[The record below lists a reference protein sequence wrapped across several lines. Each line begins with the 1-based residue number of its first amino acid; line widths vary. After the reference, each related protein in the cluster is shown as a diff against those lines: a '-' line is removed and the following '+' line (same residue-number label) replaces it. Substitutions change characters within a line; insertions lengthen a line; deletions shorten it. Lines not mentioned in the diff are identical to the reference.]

1 MLIPTNTAMTA
12 MMTEIPLIRKTSS
25 IFVTEIPLIRKSS
38 SIFVTEISI
47 LLDEASKA
55 NYNYDRNTTM
65 TEIRLFRICPIIP
78 NICQGFSVQKNWT
91 KGRPPCAQVN
101 RKSWEDIRRMTK
113 KMAQNCEKMRAKL
126 NVLKF
131 ILVL

>member
-12 MMTEIPLIRKTSS
+12 MMTEIPLIRKSSS

-55 NYNYDRNTTM
+55 KYYYDRNTTM
-65 TEIRLFRICPIIP
+65 TEILLFRIARESLSWRVPGGRVAGPPPFFHGNAKYRRFCRK
-78 NICQGFSVQKNWT
+78 FST
-91 KGRPPCAQVN
+91 
-101 RKSWEDIRRMTK
+101 
-113 KMAQNCEKMRAKL
+113 
-126 NVLKF
+126 
-131 ILVL
+131 